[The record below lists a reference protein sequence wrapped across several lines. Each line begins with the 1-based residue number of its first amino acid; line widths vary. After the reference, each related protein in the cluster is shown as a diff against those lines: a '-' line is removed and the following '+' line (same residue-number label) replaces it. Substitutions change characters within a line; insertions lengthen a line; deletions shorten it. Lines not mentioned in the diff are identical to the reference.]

1 MKCNGLLESSLK
13 YFRETY
19 IPKPF
24 LGNHIMSLPLIMR
37 PSAPPRGA
45 GQVCGCRD
53 ARAVRVVSR
62 TLSSGVSEA
71 SAPSEP
77 LS

>member
-13 YFRETY
+13 YFRKTY

-37 PSAPPRGA
+37 QSAPPRGDGA
-45 GQVCGCRD
+45 GVWFRGCSCCEGGLED
-53 ARAVRVVSR
+53 
-62 TLSSGVSEA
+62 
-71 SAPSEP
+71 P
-77 LS
+77 

>member
-1 MKCNGLLESSLK
+1 MVHDMKCNGLLESSLK

-24 LGNHIMSLPLIMR
+24 LGNHIMSFPLIMR

-45 GQVCGCRD
+45 GAGVWLQGC
-53 ARAVRVVSR
+53 SC
-62 TLSSGVSEA
+62 SEGGLED
-71 SAPSEP
+71 P
-77 LS
+77 